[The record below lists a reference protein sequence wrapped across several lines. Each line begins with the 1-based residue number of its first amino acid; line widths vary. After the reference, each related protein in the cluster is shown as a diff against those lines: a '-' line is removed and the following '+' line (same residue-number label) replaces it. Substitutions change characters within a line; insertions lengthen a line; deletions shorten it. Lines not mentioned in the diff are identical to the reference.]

1 MSWDS
6 LLLFKLDTPIRQLT
20 RPLFNECDSSRKSD
34 SIKKV
39 WKKLDV
45 FLDTDNRIDRH
56 LEWQKTFWTPLITL
70 LTLCDVG
77 PNDTRLVW
85 FLEPSSVSTATTLHS
100 AQMTLECQG
109 EPNWCLLNCYRVV
122 NRYLYLSIEEIILV
136 FKMAKEER
144 AIEIEDP
151 WS

>member
-6 LLLFKLDTPIRQLT
+6 LLLSNMTLLSDNWLGLCLISATQAGKVILSKRFGKNRFFFRYRQ
-20 RPLFNECDSSRKSD
+20 SD
-34 SIKKV
+34 RQA
-39 WKKLDV
+39 
-45 FLDTDNRIDRH
+45 F
-56 LEWQKTFWTPLITL
+56 EWQKTFWTPLIIL

-77 PNDTRLVW
+77 PNDARLVW
-85 FLEPSSVSTATTLHS
+85 FLKPSSVSTATTLHS